1 MLKMVVRNSKKLIRR
16 MSASEG
22 IRIGRFLTKID
33 VARGMAQSIT
43 YVQKNTVCVLDP
55 GAGTGILAAA
65 VVEEICMRGGVS
77 EIYLTCYEND
87 PMFLPML
94 ADNMERMRKRAR
106 HDYKVKV
113 RVNVLDADFL
123 TSRHESHERYD
134 YIIVNPPQELY
145 EGDHP
150 AMQLHPDIFT
160 TATIPSSA
168 LFVYMASELLAPDG
182 QMVAIL
188 PTTAATAV
196 QLSAFRRSL
205 FEAAPPEAL
214 LLYTKNGK
222 RGEELKKTFALKLR
236 EGGMTPPTIRTYISR
251 EDGTEF
257 NEEEPR
263 SYGSVVRAEDYA
275 LTLMCGEDEQLIL
288 DFMRSLPCSFDT
300 FHLKVH
306 TGLTLES
313 RHRELLR
320 DKPEDGA
327 IPLIHPRCLHD
338 GTVTHPRLGIGGQY
352 IIPAIPSLKQPNK
365 NILLM
370 KRVPA
375 KSDKRR
381 IMCAPYLAGASMFR
395 YISTHNKLNYIDVDG
410 KEQMDP
416 PFLYG
421 LHAFLSSE
429 VVDRYI
435 RIISKTAQLNARDL
449 ASMPLPTA
457 TQLRSIGA
465 KLMTIRVYKPEY
477 CDRVVKGEL
486 FGVQHKS

>member
-16 MSASEG
+16 MSASDG
-22 IRIGRFLTKID
+22 IRIGRFFTKID
-33 VARGMAQSIT
+33 AARGMANTFS
-43 YVQKNTVCVLDP
+43 YVQKGSVRVLDA
-55 GAGTGILAAA
+55 GAGTGILSAA
-65 VVEEICMRGGVS
+65 VVEEICLHGGVN
-77 EIYLTCYEND
+77 EIFLTCYEND

-113 RVNVLDADFL
+113 RISIIEEDFL
-123 TSRHESHERYD
+123 TSPHPEHETYD
-134 YIIVNPPQELY
+134 YIITNPPQDLY

-150 AMQLHPDIFT
+150 AMQVHPDTFT
-160 TATIPSSA
+160 GASIPA
-168 LFVYMASELLAPDG
+168 GPLFVRVAQDLLATDG
-182 QMVAIL
+182 QMVMNL
-188 PTTAATAV
+188 PLSAATAA
-196 QLSAFRRSL
+196 QLSAFRNTL
-205 FEAAPPEAL
+205 FAAAPLEAL
-214 LLYTKNGK
+214 SLYTKDGK
-222 RGEELKKTFALKLR
+222 RGDTLKKNFVMKVR
-236 EGGMTPPTIRTYISR
+236 EGSLPPAAIRTYISR
-251 EDGTEF
+251 EDGSETTELDR
-257 NEEEPR
+257 R
-263 SYGSVVRAEDYA
+263 SYDTVVREGDSA
-275 LTLMCGEDEQLIL
+275 LTLMCGEDEGLIL
-288 DFMRSLPCSFDT
+288 DFMKSLPCSFDT

-313 RHRELLR
+313 RHRDLLR
-320 DKPEDGA
+320 DKPQDGA

-381 IMCAPYLAGASMFR
+381 IMSAPYLAGSSMFR

-429 VVDRYI
+429 ITDRYI

-449 ASMPLPTA
+449 ASLPLPTA

-465 KLMTIRVYKPEY
+465 KLMAVRVYKPEY
-477 CDRVVKGEL
+477 CDRVVKSEL
-486 FGVQHKS
+486 FGAQNK